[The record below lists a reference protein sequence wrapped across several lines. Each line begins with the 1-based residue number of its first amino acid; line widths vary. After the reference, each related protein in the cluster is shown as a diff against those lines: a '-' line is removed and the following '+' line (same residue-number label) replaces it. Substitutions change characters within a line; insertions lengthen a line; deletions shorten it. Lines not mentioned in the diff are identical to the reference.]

1 MAKKSTSRKAAKP
14 TVDAD
19 TRVLVL
25 HGPEQMVMAEHMD
38 ALKAAI
44 ADTHG
49 DFETFRFDGKTATLS
64 DVFDELRGYSLMSVY
79 KLVVVDE
86 AEPFVKAHRAAL
98 VNEGQE
104 PQEEKKRRKP
114 HPG

>member
-1 MAKKSTSRKAAKP
+1 MPKKKTTTRKVAPA
-14 TVDAD
+14 VNAD
-19 TRVLVL
+19 TRILVL

-44 ADTHG
+44 ADAHG
-49 DFETFRFDGKTATLS
+49 DYETFRFDGKTATLA

-98 VNEGQE
+98 ERYAESVVEGSHNT
-104 PQEEKKRRKP
+104 R
-114 HPG
+114 